1 MVEQYYVADRAA
13 ESNFSHVASADQD
26 MQRGRKRR
34 RSPPDLQ
41 REDTHLVSEESATF
55 RGRCRHRSTSRLDLS
70 RASSRFRG
78 GSLSPSR
85 KKLLY
90 IANMHRRRDQSPS
103 RSRSPAATDASKR
116 RRQRTRSHSR
126 DHPHKSAQFTA
137 TEAYT
142 SGLRH
147 ELLRDDVIRPVE
159 NAIIGVQQT
168 G

>member
-1 MVEQYYVADRAA
+1 MGEQYHHTERAA
-13 ESNFSHVASADQD
+13 ESSHAHMASSDAD

-34 RSPPDLQ
+34 RSPPDTQ
-41 REDTHLVSEESATF
+41 REDTHLISEESATF
-55 RGRCRHRSTSRLDLS
+55 RGRCRHRSTSRLDAS

-90 IANMHRRRDQSPS
+90 IANIHRRRNQSPS
-103 RSRSPAATDASKR
+103 RSRSPAAMDAPKR

-126 DHPHKSAQFTA
+126 DHHHKSAQYA
-137 TEAYT
+137 AAEPHL
-142 SGLRH
+142 SMLRH
-147 ELLRDDVIRPVE
+147 ELLHAEIARSAED
-159 NAIIGVQQT
+159 AFLSVQQT

>member
-1 MVEQYYVADRAA
+1 MVEQHYPAERAIEYSLPHMA
-13 ESNFSHVASADQD
+13 LADQD
-26 MQRGRKRR
+26 NQRGRKRR

-41 REDTHLVSEESATF
+41 REDTHLISEESATF
-55 RGRCRHRSTSRLDLS
+55 RGRCRHRSTSRMDLS
-70 RASSRFRG
+70 KASSRFRG

-103 RSRSPAATDASKR
+103 RSRSPAAADSSKR

-126 DHPHKSAQFTA
+126 EHHHKSSNIVDS
-137 TEAYT
+137 YS
-142 SGLRH
+142 SGLRN
-147 ELLRDDVIRPVE
+147 EVMPDDITRPAPNTLASVH
-159 NAIIGVQQT
+159 QT